1 MIQLYMDQSPH
12 AWKVS
17 VCLEELALPYELHH
31 LRMALGEQKKPEYLA
46 ISPAGIVPAIVD
58 TDVDAGTHTEA
69 SHLVVIESGAILI
82 YLAEKTGRLLPKQP
96 APRTRVIQWLMFH
109 TANIGPSQGS
119 ADVLDYE
126 VDFEVPKA
134 IEYFLGRTRGFYAV
148 LDAELEKHEYIAG
161 DEFSI
166 ADIANWTYVGTHE
179 WVGLRLDAYPHL
191 ERWLGTMAKRPACC
205 RGLNVPVK
213 LDPDAMPDGFEK
225 YRRYIEVVRSM
236 TER

>member
-1 MIQLYMDQSPH
+1 MDQSPH

-17 VCLEELALPYELHH
+17 VCLEELELPYELHY

-46 ISPAGIVPAIVD
+46 ISPNGVVPAIVD
-58 TDVDAGTHTEA
+58 DEIDTGEGG
-69 SHLVVIESGAILI
+69 LVVIESGAILI
-82 YLAEKTGRLLPKQP
+82 YLAEKTGRLLPTETI
-96 APRTRVIQWLMFH
+96 ARSRVIQWLMFH

-134 IEYFLGRTRGFYAV
+134 IEYFLDRTRGFYAV
-148 LDAELEKHEYIAG
+148 LDGELARHEYLAG

-179 WVGLRLDAYPHL
+179 WVGLSLDAYPNL
-191 ERWLGTMAKRPACC
+191 RRWLSTMAKRPACR
-205 RGLNVPVK
+205 RGLNVPTK
-213 LDPDAMPDGFEK
+213 LDPDSMLEGFEK
-225 YRRYIEVVRSM
+225 YRRYIEIVRSM
-236 TER
+236 LER

>member
-17 VCLEELALPYELHH
+17 VCLEELGLPYELHH

-58 TDVDAGTHTEA
+58 TEVEA
-69 SHLVVIESGAILI
+69 ASDPGGLVVIESGAILI
-82 YLAEKTGRLLPKQP
+82 YLAEKTGRLLPNEV
-96 APRTRVIQWLMFH
+96 AARSRVIQWLMFH

-126 VDFEVPKA
+126 VDFEVPEA
-134 IEYFLGRTRGFYAV
+134 IGYFLERTRGFYAV
-148 LDAELEKHEYIAG
+148 LDAELERHEYIAG
-161 DEFSI
+161 DDFSI

-179 WVGLRLDAYPHL
+179 WVGLTLDAYPNL
-191 ERWLGTMAKRPACC
+191 DRWLGTMAKRPACC
-205 RGLNVPVK
+205 RGLNVPVE
-213 LDPDAMPDGFEK
+213 LNPEAMPQGFEK
-225 YRRYIEVVRSM
+225 YRRYIEIVRSM